1 VTVDELIKK
10 LTRLPGNMDVIVID
24 NEGNVQDTAAFTRG
38 SLVPTSRGEPDDAR
52 RALAA
57 LEFIQDEVE
66 GKLAAIVVW

>member
-1 VTVDELIKK
+1 MTVDELIKK
-10 LTRLPGNMDVIVID
+10 LTRLPGAMDVIVID

-38 SLVPTSRGEPDDAR
+38 SLVPTSRGEPDNASELED
-52 RALAA
+52 